1 MPLDIIFIAKKLQ
14 INKQDTKKA
23 IVIGGGV
30 AGLSTA
36 WKLSENGYKVSE
48 IESEKSL
55 GGIVKTI
62 KIGNHFFDIDQ
73 MIRIG
78 FNTADTIIKQ

>member
-1 MPLDIIFIAKKLQ
+1 MR
-14 INKQDTKKA
+14 KA

-30 AGLSTA
+30 TGLSTA
-36 WKLSENGYKVSE
+36 WKLSENGYQVSV
-48 IESEKSL
+48 IESEKSFGEL
-55 GGIVKTI
+55 AKTI
-62 KIGNHFFDIDQ
+62 KIGNYFFDVDQ